1 MIMRA
6 SIVAAVLFACA
17 HEPEVQASPSSVAIE
32 VGPGAVRASLNGW
45 DVDAKTVLARVHEL
59 TVEYLKK
66 RSRYPIVEPQAGVAP
81 PPRSFYVDPV
91 VTELTMS
98 ATSLHCAV
106 EVTLSRQP
114 KLVPFATAT
123 ASATVP
129 DANVKGMDAVRECLR
144 AAIDGVVTNQVVPRL
159 KKKVDSR
166 D

>member
-1 MIMRA
+1 MRA
-6 SIVAAVLFACA
+6 SLVAAMLFACA
-17 HEPEVQASPSSVAIE
+17 HEPEVLANSSVAVE
-32 VGPGAVRASLNGW
+32 VGPGAVRVNMNGW
-45 DVDAKTVLARVHEL
+45 DINEKTVLAKVHEL

-66 RSRYPIVEPQAGVAP
+66 RSRYPIIDAQAGMSP

-91 VTELTMS
+91 VTELRMS

-106 EVTLSRQP
+106 EMTLSQQP

-144 AAIDGVVTNQVVPRL
+144 AAIDGVISNQVVPRL
-159 KKKVDSR
+159 KKKVDSHQ
-166 D
+166 